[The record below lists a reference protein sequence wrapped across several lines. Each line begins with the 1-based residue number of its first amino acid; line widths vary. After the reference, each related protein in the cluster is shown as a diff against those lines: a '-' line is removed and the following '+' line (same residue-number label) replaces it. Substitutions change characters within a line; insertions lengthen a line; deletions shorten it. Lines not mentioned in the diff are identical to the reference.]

1 MKTKNRIVTL
11 YDIKREDGDWFSL
24 RAYIDSSCNKLYLE
38 GQDFTKLAKD
48 MFGDEEYEYF
58 YVFSNKSVEKLKV
71 IFNNDD
77 VLDAISTFFH
87 GEMLNSE
94 FIELCKK
101 NDIPYELHVI

>member
-24 RAYIDSSCNKLYLE
+24 RAYIDSSYNKLYLE

-58 YVFSNKSVEKLKV
+58 YVFSKESIIKLKKAL
-71 IFNNDD
+71 NNDD
-77 VLDAISTFFH
+77 LLSGLNDYFH

-101 NDIPYELHVI
+101 NDIPYELHVV

>member
-1 MKTKNRIVTL
+1 MKSKIINL

-24 RAYIDSSCNKLYLE
+24 RAYIDPLSNDLFLE
-38 GQDFTKLAKD
+38 GQDFTKLAEE

-58 YVFSNKSVEKLKV
+58 YIFPTKSINKLKV
-71 IFNNDD
+71 VFNNDD

-101 NDIPYELHVI
+101 NDIPYELHVV